1 MNFQP
6 TKAHLNICFFIFL
19 PVHLMTTPSVPIKES
34 SEECLGNQHNQEKDI
49 DTPYETC
56 IVAVN
61 KSK

>member
-1 MNFQP
+1 
-6 TKAHLNICFFIFL
+6 
-19 PVHLMTTPSVPIKES
+19 MTTPSVPIKES